1 MTLSVKYNAE
11 YGIVETKLSGV
22 VSPEMIR
29 HETEQAVALAQTN
42 DCLFFLSDY
51 SEAQTDFSFVDVFE
65 LPALQ
70 TEADLDRCTQI
81 ALIAPVSSAGRE
93 LAEFYETV
101 CFNRGWSARVCVDR
115 ESALAWLVGP

>member
-11 YGIVETKLSGV
+11 HGIVETKLSGV
-22 VSPEMIR
+22 VSPEMLR
-29 HETEQAVALAQTN
+29 QETEQAIALAQAN

-51 SEAQTDFSFVDVFE
+51 SEAQADFSIVDVFE

-70 TEADLDRCTQI
+70 TEADLDRCAQI